1 MIAIKVEEEFDNII
15 SSLSSLILHYGR
27 IQANEEH
34 FPCNDPDNMDDVIA
48 RNKENVVKLRSIRLE
63 IENLYTGAL

>member
-1 MIAIKVEEEFDNII
+1 MVNKVKDEFDNII
-15 SSLSSLILHYGR
+15 TSLSYLILHFGR

-48 RNKENVVKLRSIRLE
+48 RNKENVIKLRNIRLE
-63 IENLYTGAL
+63 IENLYIGAL